1 MNPMVGEN
9 KINKALTVL
18 LFLLPCLIGL
28 IVFNLIPIIQSAYIS
43 FTEWNLISSPRFIG
57 FDNFIDIFSDEYSI
71 KSILNTFRFA
81 ILYVPIVIVISL
93 FLAAILDMKLKFVQ
107 VYRSLIFIPVL
118 LSWVVV
124 SLLWMWLFNA
134 DNGLIN
140 YLLSLLGIKGPA
152 WLLDKN
158 YAMTAIIIASLWKD
172 MGYFAII
179 FLSGLQNISDEF
191 YESASIDGAS
201 SFRKFINITLPLLSP
216 TFFFVTIVLTIN
228 SLQVF
233 DQMYVMTKGGPLG
246 STTTI
251 VMQIYNNAFK
261 LSHAGLACAQA
272 WFLVLITLILT
283 LIQNKLQKRWVHYET
298 I

>member
-1 MNPMVGEN
+1 MVGEN

-57 FDNFIDIFSDEYSI
+57 FDNFIDIFSDEYSM

>member
-1 MNPMVGEN
+1 MVGEN

-57 FDNFIDIFSDEYSI
+57 FDNFIDIFSDEYSM

-158 YAMTAIIIASLWKD
+158 YAMIAIIIASLWKD

>member
-1 MNPMVGEN
+1 MVGEN

-28 IVFNLIPIIQSAYIS
+28 IVFNLIPIIQSAYLS

>member
-1 MNPMVGEN
+1 MVGEN